1 MKIVITG
8 GAGFIGSH
16 FVKYCL
22 RKYPRALISNIDKL
36 TYCGN
41 LDNLIGVNQ
50 SKRYQ
55 FIKSDICCW
64 RAVDEATQG
73 CDILIHFAAETHV
86 DRSIKGA
93 DAFVKTNVL
102 GTQVLLKATLKN
114 KIKRFVHVSTDE
126 VYGSRKS
133 GFFKETDSLNPSS
146 PYSASK
152 AGSDLLVLSYAK
164 THGLPVVITRSSNNF
179 GPHQYPEKI
188 IPLFITNLMRDKEIP
203 LYAQGKNIRDWI
215 FVEDHCR
222 AIDLVMN
229 KGKDAEIYNVGAG
242 HHLDNLGLT
251 KKILSRMKKPWSL
264 VRFVADR
271 PAHDFRYALNLSKI
285 KKLGFKPRFSFDQA
299 LDRTIAWYQERACKS

>member
-22 RKYPRALISNIDKL
+22 KKYPRAFISNIDKL

-41 LDNLIGVNQ
+41 LDNLAEVSQN
-50 SKRYQ
+50 KRYQ
-55 FIKSDICCW
+55 FIKSDICSW
-64 RAVDEATQG
+64 KVVDRITQG
-73 CDILIHFAAETHV
+73 CDVLVHFAAETHV
-86 DRSIKGA
+86 DRSIQGA

-102 GTQVLLKATLKN
+102 GTQVLLKAALKN
-114 KIKRFVHVSTDE
+114 KIKRFIHVSTDE
-126 VYGSRKS
+126 VYGSRKT
-133 GFFKETDSLNPSS
+133 GFFKETDCLNPSS

-164 THGLPVVITRSSNNF
+164 THGLPAVITRSSNNF

-188 IPLFITNLMRDKEIP
+188 IPLFITNLMRNKEIP
-203 LYAQGKNIRDWI
+203 LYASGKNIRDWI

-229 KGKDAEIYNVGAG
+229 KGKDSEIYNVGAG
-242 HHLDNLGLT
+242 YHLDNLGLT
-251 KKILSRMKKPWSL
+251 KKILGKMNKPFSL

-285 KKLGFKPRFSFDQA
+285 TNLGFKPRYSFDQA
-299 LDRTIAWYQERACKS
+299 LDRTIAWYQERICKS